1 MGVYDRTGIKLL
13 QQRAD
18 PFVGE
23 RNKERNPV
31 GYLGLYFAT
40 RTGPLRTEKKKEK
53 KKKKKKKNRERKR
66 KAVASCCKNGG
77 AIAGRETKTDKSK
90 VKQQNG

>member
-1 MGVYDRTGIKLL
+1 MGVFDRTGIKLL

-23 RNKERNPV
+23 INKERNPV

-40 RTGPLRTEKKKEK
+40 RTGPLRKGKKEE
-53 KKKKKKKNRERKR
+53 KKKKKNRERKR